1 MGFTEN
7 QNKVIEHGKGTLLVK
22 AGPGSGKTTAIIAR
36 IMHLINNG
44 VDPESFLVITFTNK
58 AADNKKSIEDGTSYA
73 IKSDKNSTRIKIVV
87 TDLSSYNPQKN
98 EIKGAINDL
107 MDSVNST
114 DKHRYNIG
122 DTKGYSFYSE
132 NTEKYVI
139 VTNYKNKIYMSSYTD
154 EESLKV
160 LNTIQFK

>member
-1 MGFTEN
+1 
-7 QNKVIEHGKGTLLVK
+7 
-22 AGPGSGKTTAIIAR
+22 
-36 IMHLINNG
+36 
-44 VDPESFLVITFTNK
+44 
-58 AADNKKSIEDGTSYA
+58 
-73 IKSDKNSTRIKIVV
+73 
-87 TDLSSYNPQKN
+87 
-98 EIKGAINDL
+98 

>member
-1 MGFTEN
+1 MNDNINFTKDKIPVTVTKPDSDISLSE
-7 QNKVIEHGKGTLLVK
+7 GTDLK
-22 AGPGSGKTTAIIAR
+22 AKDFTLKTPSRWFI
-36 IMHLINNG
+36 
-44 VDPESFLVITFTNK
+44 
-58 AADNKKSIEDGTSYA
+58 NKKSIEDGTSYA

>member
-1 MGFTEN
+1 MPQSVTNEN
-7 QNKVIEHGKGTLLVK
+7 IE
-22 AGPGSGKTTAIIAR
+22 
-36 IMHLINNG
+36 
-44 VDPESFLVITFTNK
+44 F
-58 AADNKKSIEDGTSYA
+58 
-73 IKSDKNSTRIKIVV
+73 
-87 TDLSSYNPQKN
+87 DL
-98 EIKGAINDL
+98 
-107 MDSVNST
+107 
-114 DKHRYNIG
+114 YNIG